1 MKEKTKLKKAGELI
15 TTLTAPYNTKERK
28 KIKFTHGGKRTAG
41 AGKKIGKPAD
51 IGTNGKR
58 YQDYLDDE
66 TIEAL
71 MRIHS
76 NRSQA
81 IRILAKQTK

>member
-1 MKEKTKLKKAGELI
+1 MSEQKGK
-15 TTLTAPYNTKERK
+15 YSW
-28 KIKFTHGGKRTAG
+28 GGKRTAG
-41 AGKKIGKPAD
+41 KGKKLGKPAD

-66 TIEAL
+66 TIAIL
-71 MRIHS
+71 SKIHP

-81 IRILAKQTK
+81 IRILAGKYKNFSKS